1 MRLTKRQLKRIIREE
16 YSILKRK
23 GLIKESYSTHSELEL
38 MAMEQ
43 VERYN
48 AGLPQARD
56 NFMDWAYENG
66 YSYQE
71 AEDVWHKME
80 RVPV

>member
-1 MRLTKRQLKRIIREE
+1 MENKMKLTKETLKRIIKEE
-16 YSILKRK
+16 IETMKDEMED
-23 GLIKESYSTHSELEL
+23 ESSELEL

-66 YSYQE
+66 YSEQE
-71 AEDVWHKME
+71 AEDVWYTME
-80 RVPV
+80 RLPV

>member
-1 MRLTKRQLKRIIREE
+1 MKLTKETLKRIIKEE
-16 YSILKRK
+16 LETMKDEMED
-23 GLIKESYSTHSELEL
+23 ESSELEL

-43 VERYN
+43 VKRYN

>member
-1 MRLTKRQLKRIIREE
+1 
-16 YSILKRK
+16 
-23 GLIKESYSTHSELEL
+23 

-66 YSYQE
+66 YSEQE
-71 AEDVWHKME
+71 AEDVWYTME
-80 RVPV
+80 RLPV